1 MRNLPV
7 SSLLLFR
14 SIILGHSIL
23 LGSTLLATTPLAAA
37 AGPIEHRIEARIDPD
52 AGTLQVR
59 DTLTFPDDR
68 PEWPIVLHAGM
79 DPAVI
84 TNNARIDVAEQRDH
98 LTGYR
103 LRITAPGPVTL
114 TYGGSIRHARERIA
128 EGMGRAREW
137 SRGTIAPEGVFLD
150 GNSGWYPR
158 IPDSLQTFTLA
169 VSLPEGWTAVSQ
181 GEGPGDPS
189 SGLSTWREGHPQ
201 DDIYLIAAPFER
213 YIARSRAADSE
224 LEAQVYLRQPDAAL
238 AQRYLDATETYINLY
253 SELIGAYPF
262 AKFALVE
269 NFWETGYGMPS
280 FTLLGSQVIRL
291 PFIVHTSY
299 PHEILHNWWGN
310 GVYVDYAAGNWAE
323 GLTTYL
329 ADHLI
334 RERAGEGWVYRREM
348 LKGYADYVRD
358 STDFPVV
365 EFRGRHGAAS
375 QAIGYG
381 KSAMLFHMLRRQLG
395 DEAFKA
401 GLARVWTDN
410 RFRVADF
417 DDLRRSF
424 EAASGGD
431 LGGFFETW
439 TTRTGA
445 PRLRLA
451 EVAVVP
457 VDEGA
462 VSGFALTGRIEQTQ
476 GSEPF
481 PVHVPVLVH
490 QETGDPI
497 SLVVELTGASA
508 DFTATLP
515 SPPVRVAV
523 DPWFDVFRELLPG
536 ETPVALSNLFGS
548 DLGLMVLPAA
558 APDAFK
564 DGYRRLAE
572 AWRTGHP
579 GWEIRWDDTLK
590 SLPEDRAV
598 WLMGWENRWLD
609 RFAQLTQGVALEP
622 EQRRLRLGSED
633 PLDGTQVSPV
643 LTAWRDRQPLGW
655 LAASDPAAL
664 PGLARKLPH
673 YGKYSYLVFTGSA
686 PENLAKGQWPS
697 GDSEL
702 VAWLGPRRALDPFAE
717 PPALAP

>member
-1 MRNLPV
+1 MRNRFV
-7 SSLLLFR
+7 SSLLLTF
-14 SIILGHSIL
+14 
-23 LGSTLLATTPLAAA
+23 STLLASTQLTAATA
-37 AGPIEHRIEARIDPD
+37 RVAHAIEVRIDPA

-59 DTLTFPDDR
+59 DTIRFPDDR
-68 PEWPIVLHAGM
+68 PEWTLLLHAGM
-79 DPAVI
+79 APEV
-84 TNNARIDVAEQRDH
+84 TSENARIDTAERLEH

-103 LRITAPGPVTL
+103 LRITGPGPVTL
-114 TYGGSIRHARERIA
+114 SYGGSIRHDREQIA

-158 IPDSLQTFTLA
+158 IPDSLQTFSLA
-169 VSLPEGWTAVSQ
+169 VTLPDGWTAVSQ
-181 GEGPGDPS
+181 GDGPGDPA
-189 SGLSTWREGHPQ
+189 SGLSVWRESHPQ

-213 YIARSRAADSE
+213 YVDRGQAGDTQF
-224 LEAQVYLRQPDAAL
+224 EAQVYLREADAAL
-238 AQRYLDATETYINLY
+238 ARRYLDATEAYINLY
-253 SELIGAYPF
+253 SELIGTYPF

-291 PFIVHTSY
+291 PFIIHTSY

-310 GVYVDYAAGNWAE
+310 GVYIDYAAGNWAE

-329 ADHLI
+329 ADHLL

-358 STDFPVV
+358 SSDFPLV

-410 RFRVADF
+410 RFRIADF
-417 DDLRRSF
+417 EDLRRSF
-424 EAASGGD
+424 QAASGRD
-431 LGGFFETW
+431 LGDFFATW
-439 TTRTGA
+439 TERTGA
-445 PRLRLA
+445 PRLRLTD
-451 EVAVVP
+451 VAVTP
-457 VDEGA
+457 DG
-462 VSGFALTGRIEQTQ
+462 GDFTLTGRIEQTQ
-476 GSEPF
+476 GGEPF
-481 PVHVPVLVH
+481 PVRVPVLIH
-490 QETGDPI
+490 QANGDPI
-497 SLVVELTGASA
+497 SLVVALDGTRA
-508 DFTATLP
+508 DFKITLP

-523 DPWFDVFRELLPG
+523 DPWLDVFRELLPG

-548 DLGLMVLPAA
+548 EHGLMVLPAG
-558 APDAFK
+558 APEAFK

-572 AWRTGHP
+572 AWKTGHP

-598 WLMGWENRWLD
+598 WLLGWENRWID
-609 RFAQLTQGVALEP
+609 RFAQLAQGVALEP

-643 LTAWRDRQPLGW
+643 LTTWQDRQPLGW
-655 LAASDPAAL
+655 LAASNPAAL

-673 YGKYSYLVFTGSA
+673 YGKYSYLVFGGTA
-686 PENLAKGQWPS
+686 PENQVKGQWPS

-702 VAWLGPRRALDPFAE
+702 VAWLGPKRELAPVAE

>member
-1 MRNLPV
+1 MRNRFV
-7 SSLLLFR
+7 SSLLLTL
-14 SIILGHSIL
+14 STL
-23 LGSTLLATTPLAAA
+23 LGSTQLAADA
-37 AGPIEHRIEARIDPD
+37 ALVAHDIEARIDPD

-59 DTLTFPDDR
+59 DTLTFPDGR
-68 PEWPIVLHAGM
+68 GQWLLLLHAGM
-79 DPAVI
+79 EPEV
-84 TNNARIDVAEQRDH
+84 TSGNARIDAAERLEH

-114 TYGGSIRHARERIA
+114 AYGGTIRHAREQIA

-158 IPDSLQTFTLA
+158 IPDSLQTFKLA
-169 VSLPEGWTAVSQ
+169 VTLPEGWTAVSQ
-181 GEGPGDPS
+181 GEGPGDAA
-189 SGLSTWREGHPQ
+189 SGLSTWREDHPQ

-213 YIARSRAADSE
+213 YVERAQAGDTAF
-224 LEAQVYLRQPDAAL
+224 EAQVYLREADPAL

-253 SELIGAYPF
+253 SELIGDYPF

-269 NFWETGYGMPS
+269 NSWETGYGMPS
-280 FTLLGSQVIRL
+280 FTLLGPQVIRL
-291 PFIVHTSY
+291 PFIIHTSY

-310 GVYVDYAAGNWAE
+310 GVYVDYPAGNWAE

-329 ADHLI
+329 ADHLL
-334 RERAGEGWVYRREM
+334 RERAGEGWLYRREM

-358 STDFPVV
+358 GSDFPVV
-365 EFRGRHGAAS
+365 AFRGRHGSAS

-401 GLARVWTDN
+401 GLARAWTDN

-417 DDLRRSF
+417 DDLRRAF
-424 EAASGGD
+424 EAASGHD
-431 LGGFFETW
+431 LEDFFQTW

-451 EVAVVP
+451 EVAV
-457 VDEGA
+457 DAAGEGA
-462 VSGFALTGRIEQTQ
+462 VPGFVLTGRIEQTQ
-476 GSEPF
+476 GGEPF
-481 PVHVPVLVH
+481 PMRVPVLVH
-490 QETGDPI
+490 QETGDPV
-497 SLVVELTGASA
+497 SLVVELAGARA
-508 DFTATLP
+508 DFRVTLP
-515 SPPVRVAV
+515 SRPVRAAV
-523 DPWFDVFRELLPG
+523 DPWVDVFRELLPG

-548 DLGLMVLPAA
+548 ELGIMVLPAG
-558 APDAFK
+558 APEAFK

-572 AWRTGHP
+572 AWKTGHP
-579 GWEIRWDDTLK
+579 GWEIRWDDTLT

-609 RFAQLTQGVALEP
+609 RFAQLVRGAALEP
-622 EQRRLRLGSED
+622 EKRRLRLGDED
-633 PLDGTQVSPV
+633 GLDGAQVSPV

-655 LAASDPAAL
+655 IAASDPAAL

-673 YGKYSYLVFTGSA
+673 YGKYSYLVFSGRA
-686 PENLAKGQWPS
+686 PDNQAKGQWPS

-702 VAWLGPRRALDPFAE
+702 VAWLGPRRPLAPVAE
-717 PPALAP
+717 PAALAP

>member
-1 MRNLPV
+1 MRNRLV
-7 SSLLLFR
+7 SSLLLTF
-14 SIILGHSIL
+14 
-23 LGSTLLATTPLAAA
+23 STLLASTQLTAATA
-37 AGPIEHRIEARIDPD
+37 LVEHAIEARIDPA

-59 DTLTFPDDR
+59 DTIRFPDDR
-68 PEWPIVLHAGM
+68 PEWMLLLHAGM
-79 DPAVI
+79 APEV
-84 TNNARIDVAEQRDH
+84 TSENARIDAAERLEH

-103 LRITAPGPVTL
+103 LRITGPGPVTL
-114 TYGGSIRHARERIA
+114 AYGGSIRHDREQIA

-158 IPDSLQTFTLA
+158 IPDSLQTFSLA
-169 VSLPEGWTAVSQ
+169 VTLPDGWTAVSQ
-181 GEGPGDPS
+181 GEGPGDPA
-189 SGLSTWREGHPQ
+189 SGLSTWRETHPQ
-201 DDIYLIAAPFER
+201 DDIYLIAAPFARYVER
-213 YIARSRAADSE
+213 ARAGDTTF
-224 LEAQVYLRQPDAAL
+224 EAQVYLREADAAL
-238 AQRYLDATETYINLY
+238 AQRYLDATESYINLY
-253 SELIGAYPF
+253 SELIGDYPF

-291 PFIVHTSY
+291 PFIIHTSY

-310 GVYVDYAAGNWAE
+310 GVYIDYAAGNWAE

-329 ADHLI
+329 ADHLL

-358 STDFPVV
+358 SSDFPLV

-410 RFRVADF
+410 RFRVAGF

-424 EAASGGD
+424 EAASGHD
-431 LGGFFETW
+431 LGDFFATW
-439 TTRTGA
+439 TERTGA
-445 PRLRLA
+445 PRLRLTD
-451 EVAVVP
+451 VAVTP
-457 VDEGA
+457 DG
-462 VSGFALTGRIEQTQ
+462 GDFALTGRIEQTQ
-476 GSEPF
+476 DGEPF
-481 PVHVPVLVH
+481 PVRVPVLVQ
-490 QETGDPI
+490 QETGDPVN
-497 SLVVELTGASA
+497 LVIELDGASA
-508 DFTATLP
+508 DFEVRLP
-515 SPPVRVAV
+515 SAPVRVAV
-523 DPWFDVFRELLPG
+523 DPWLDVFRELLPG

-548 DLGLMVLPAA
+548 ERGLMILPAA
-558 APDAFK
+558 APETLK
-564 DGYRRLAE
+564 DGYKRLAE
-572 AWRTGHP
+572 AWKTGHP

-590 SLPEDRAV
+590 ALPEDRAV

-609 RFAQLTQGVALEP
+609 RFAQLAQGVTLEP
-622 EQRRLRLGSED
+622 EQRRLRLGDED
-633 PLDGTQVSPV
+633 RLDGTQVSPV

-673 YGKYSYLVFTGSA
+673 YGKYSYLVFSGSA

-702 VAWLGPRRALDPFAE
+702 VSWLGPRRALAPVAE

>member
-1 MRNLPV
+1 MRHLPV
-7 SSLLLFR
+7 SSLFVVR
-14 SIILGHSIL
+14 SILLVHSIL
-23 LGSTLLATTPLAAA
+23 LGSTLLATTEAAA
-37 AGPIEHRIEARIDPD
+37 AGAPIDHRIEARIDPD

-59 DTLTFPDDR
+59 DTLGFPDDR
-68 PEWPIVLHAGM
+68 PEWSIVLHSGM
-79 DPAVI
+79 DPAVA
-84 TNNARIDVAEQRDH
+84 TSNARIEVVEHRDH

-103 LRITAPGPVTL
+103 LRITGPGPVTL
-114 TYGGSIRHARERIA
+114 AYGGSIRHARERIA

-158 IPDSLQTFTLA
+158 IPDSLQTFSLA
-169 VSLPEGWTAVSQ
+169 VSLPDGWTAVSQ

-189 SGLSTWREGHPQ
+189 SGWSTWRESHPQ

-213 YIARSRAADSE
+213 YVGRGAARDSGFE
-224 LEAQVYLRQPDAAL
+224 SQVYLREPDAAL
-238 AQRYLDATETYINLY
+238 AERYLDATETYINLY
-253 SELIGAYPF
+253 SELIGDYPF

-280 FTLLGSQVIRL
+280 FTLLGSHVIRL

-334 RERAGEGWVYRREM
+334 RERAGEGWVYRREI

-365 EFRGRHGAAS
+365 AFRGRHGAAS

-395 DEAFKA
+395 DATFRA
-401 GLARVWTDN
+401 GLARVWTDH
-410 RFRVADF
+410 RFRIADF

-424 EAASGGD
+424 EAASGRD
-431 LGGFFETW
+431 LAAFFETW
-439 TTRTGA
+439 TERTGA
-445 PRLRLA
+445 PGLRLA
-451 EVAVVP
+451 NIAAAP
-457 VDEGA
+457 DGA
-462 VSGFALTGRIEQTQ
+462 GFAVTGRIEQTQ
-476 GSEPF
+476 GGAPF
-481 PVHVPVLVH
+481 PVRVPVLVH
-490 QETGDPI
+490 QEEGDPVG
-497 SLVVELTGASA
+497 LVVELAGASA
-508 DFTATLP
+508 DFKVTLP
-515 SPPVRVAV
+515 STPVRVAV

-572 AWRTGHP
+572 AWKTGHP
-579 GWEIRWDDTLK
+579 GWEIRWDDTL
-590 SLPEDRAV
+590 SALPEDRAV

-609 RFAQLTQGVALEP
+609 RFAQLAQGVALAP
-622 EQRRLRLGSED
+622 DQRRLRLAGED
-633 PLDGTQVSPV
+633 RLDGAQVSPV

-673 YGKYSYLVFTGSA
+673 YGKYSYLVFAGNA
-686 PENLAKGQWPS
+686 PENQMKGQWPS
-697 GDSEL
+697 GDSDL
-702 VAWLGPRRALDPFAE
+702 VAWLGPRRALAPVAE
-717 PPALAP
+717 PTALVP

>member
-1 MRNLPV
+1 MRNLFV

-14 SIILGHSIL
+14 SILLGSIL
-23 LGSTLLATTPLAAA
+23 LGSTHLSADAVLV
-37 AGPIEHRIEARIDPD
+37 EHAIEARIDPA

-68 PEWPIVLHAGM
+68 PEWLLLLHAGM
-79 DPAVI
+79 EPEVASE
-84 TNNARIDVAEQRDH
+84 NARIDIAEHLGH

-103 LRITAPGPVTL
+103 LRMSAPGPVTL
-114 TYGGSIRHARERIA
+114 TYGGSIRHAREQIA
-128 EGMGRAREW
+128 EGMGRTREW

-158 IPDSLQTFTLA
+158 IPDSLQTFSLA
-169 VSLPEGWTAVSQ
+169 VTLPDGWTAVSQ

-189 SGLSTWREGHPQ
+189 SALSTWRETHPQ

-213 YIARSRAADSE
+213 YIDQAQAGDAE
-224 LEAQVYLRQPDAAL
+224 YEAQVYLREADAAL
-238 AQRYLDATETYINLY
+238 ARRYLDATATYINLY

-291 PFIVHTSY
+291 PFIIHTSY

-310 GVYVDYAAGNWAE
+310 GVYVDYQAGNWSE

-329 ADHLI
+329 ADHLM

-358 STDFPVV
+358 SSDFPVV

-424 EAASGGD
+424 EAASGRD
-431 LGGFFETW
+431 LGDFFQTW

-445 PRLRLA
+445 PRIRLA

-457 VDEGA
+457 ADAGA
-462 VSGFALTGRIEQTQ
+462 DTGFALTGRIEQTQ
-476 GSEPF
+476 GGEPF
-481 PVHVPVLVH
+481 PVRVPLLVH
-490 QETGDPI
+490 QETGDPV

-508 DFTATLP
+508 DFTVALP
-515 SPPVRVAV
+515 SAPVRVAI
-523 DPWFDVFRELLPG
+523 DPWLDVFRELLPG

-548 DLGLMVLPAA
+548 DRGLMVLPAA
-558 APDAFK
+558 APYAFK

-572 AWRTGHP
+572 AWKTGHP

-609 RFAQLTQGVALEP
+609 RFAQLAQGVALEP
-622 EQRRLRLGSED
+622 EQRRLRLGGED
-633 PLDGTQVSPV
+633 RLDGAQVSPV
-643 LTAWRDRQPLGW
+643 LTAWQDRQPLGW
-655 LAASDPAAL
+655 LAASEPAAL

-673 YGKYSYLVFTGSA
+673 YGKYSYLIFSGTA
-686 PENLAKGQWPS
+686 PDNQAKGQWPS

-702 VAWLGPRRALDPFAE
+702 VSWLGPKRELPPLAE

>member
-1 MRNLPV
+1 MRNRFV
-7 SSLLLFR
+7 SSLLMTF
-14 SIILGHSIL
+14 STL
-23 LGSTLLATTPLAAA
+23 LGSTQLAADA
-37 AGPIEHRIEARIDPD
+37 ALVAHDLEAHIDPD

-68 PEWPIVLHAGM
+68 SQWLLLLHAGM
-79 DPAVI
+79 EPEV
-84 TNNARIDVAEQRDH
+84 TSGNARIDTAERLEH

-114 TYGGSIRHARERIA
+114 AYGGSIRHAREQIA

-137 SRGTIAPEGVFLD
+137 SRGTIASEGVFLD

-158 IPDSLQTFTLA
+158 IPDSLLTFKLA
-169 VSLPEGWTAVSQ
+169 VTLPDGWTAVSQ
-181 GEGPGDPS
+181 GEGPGDPA
-189 SGLSTWREGHPQ
+189 SGLSTWREEHPQ
-201 DDIYLIAAPFER
+201 DDIYLIGAPFER
-213 YIARSRAADSE
+213 YVDRARAGDTAF
-224 LEAQVYLRQPDAAL
+224 EAQVYLREADAAL
-238 AQRYLDATETYINLY
+238 AQRYLDATESYINLY
-253 SELIGAYPF
+253 SELIGDYPF

-280 FTLLGSQVIRL
+280 FTLLGPQVIRL
-291 PFIVHTSY
+291 PFIIHTSY

-334 RERAGEGWVYRREM
+334 REGSGEGWVYRREM
-348 LKGYADYVRD
+348 LKTYADYVRD
-358 STDFPVV
+358 GSDFPVV

-424 EAASGGD
+424 EAASGHD
-431 LGGFFETW
+431 LGNFFETW
-439 TTRTGA
+439 TKRPGA
-445 PRLRLA
+445 PRLRLTD
-451 EVAVVP
+451 VAATP
-457 VDEGA
+457 DAG
-462 VSGFALTGRIEQTQ
+462 GFELTGRIEQTQ
-476 GSEPF
+476 GGEPF
-481 PVHVPVLVH
+481 LARVPVLVH
-490 QETGDPI
+490 QERGDPV

-508 DFTATLP
+508 DFKMALP
-515 SPPVRVAV
+515 SRPIRVAV
-523 DPWFDVFRELLPG
+523 DPWLDVFRELLPG

-548 DLGLMVLPAA
+548 DSGLMVLPAG
-558 APDAFK
+558 APEALK
-564 DGYRRLAE
+564 NGYRHLAE
-572 AWRTGHP
+572 AWKTGHP

-590 SLPEDRAV
+590 ALPRDRAV

-609 RFAQLTQGVALEP
+609 RFAQLAQGVVLET
-622 EQRRLRLGSED
+622 EQRRLRLGDED
-633 PLDGTQVSPV
+633 KLDGTRVSPV
-643 LTAWRDRQPLGW
+643 LTAWQNRQPLGW

-673 YGKYSYLVFTGSA
+673 YGKYSFLVFTGSA
-686 PENLAKGQWPS
+686 PDNQAKGQWPS

-702 VAWLGPRRALDPFAE
+702 VAWLGPRRALAPVAE
-717 PPALAP
+717 PAALVP

>member
-1 MRNLPV
+1 MRNPFV
-7 SSLLLFR
+7 SSLLICR
-14 SIILGHSIL
+14 SILLGSIL
-23 LGSTLLATTPLAAA
+23 LGSTQVAADA
-37 AGPIEHRIEARIDPD
+37 ALVEHAIEVRIDPA

-59 DTLTFPDDR
+59 DTLTVPDDR
-68 PEWPIVLHAGM
+68 PEWLLLLHAGM
-79 DPAVI
+79 APEI
-84 TNNARIDVAEQRDH
+84 TSGNARIETAERLEH

-103 LRITAPGPVTL
+103 LRITGPGPVTL
-114 TYGGSIRHARERIA
+114 SYGGSIRHDREKIA

-169 VSLPEGWTAVSQ
+169 VTLPDGWTAVSQ
-181 GEGPGDPS
+181 GEGPGDPA
-189 SGLSTWREGHPQ
+189 SGRSTWRETHPQ

-213 YIARSRAADSE
+213 YVDRARAGDTAF
-224 LEAQVYLRQPDAAL
+224 EAQVYLREADAAL
-238 AQRYLDATETYINLY
+238 AQRYLDATESYINLY
-253 SELIGAYPF
+253 SELIGDYPF

-291 PFIVHTSY
+291 PFIIHTSY

-310 GVYVDYAAGNWAE
+310 GVYVDYQAGNWAE

-329 ADHLI
+329 ADHLL
-334 RERAGEGWVYRREM
+334 RERVGEGWVYRREM

-358 STDFPVV
+358 SSDFPLV

-410 RFRVADF
+410 RFRIAGF

-424 EAASGGD
+424 EAVSERD
-431 LGGFFETW
+431 LAAFFETW

-445 PRLRLA
+445 PQLRLA
-451 EVAVVP
+451 DVTATS
-457 VDEGA
+457 DGA
-462 VSGFALTGRIEQTQ
+462 GFAVTGRIEQAQ
-476 GSEPF
+476 GGKPF
-481 PVHVPVLVH
+481 PVRLPVLVH
-490 QETGDPI
+490 QETGEPI
-497 SLVVELTGASA
+497 RLVVELDGASA
-508 DFTATLP
+508 DFKVRLP
-515 SPPVRVAV
+515 SAPVRVAV
-523 DPWFDVFRELLPG
+523 DPWIDVFRELLPG

-548 DLGLMVLPAA
+548 ELGLMVLPAA
-558 APDAFK
+558 APEAFK
-564 DGYRRLAE
+564 DGYRHLAE
-572 AWRTGHP
+572 AWKTGHP

-609 RFAQLTQGVALEP
+609 RFAQLAQGVALEP
-622 EQRRLRLGSED
+622 EQRRLRLGDED
-633 PLDGTQVSPV
+633 RLDGAQVSPV
-643 LTAWRDRQPLGW
+643 LSAWQDRQPLGW

-673 YGKYSYLVFTGSA
+673 YGKYSYLIFSGSA
-686 PENLAKGQWPS
+686 PDNQAKGQWAS

-702 VAWLGPRRALDPFAE
+702 VSWLGPKRALAPVAE

>member
-1 MRNLPV
+1 MRNRFV
-7 SSLLLFR
+7 SSLLLTI
-14 SIILGHSIL
+14 STL
-23 LGSTLLATTPLAAA
+23 LGSTHIA
-37 AGPIEHRIEARIDPD
+37 AGSALVAHDLHARIDPD

-68 PEWPIVLHAGM
+68 PEWLLLLHAGM
-79 DPAVI
+79 EPKV
-84 TNNARIDVAEQRDH
+84 TSGNARIDAAESLEH

-114 TYGGSIRHARERIA
+114 TYGGSIRHAREQIA

-137 SRGTIAPEGVFLD
+137 SRGTIASEGVFLD

-169 VSLPEGWTAVSQ
+169 VTLPNGWTAVSQ
-181 GEGPGDPS
+181 GEGPGDPA
-189 SGLSTWREGHPQ
+189 SGQSRWRESHPQ

-213 YIARSRAADSE
+213 YIDRGQVGDTE
-224 LEAQVYLRQPDAAL
+224 YEAQVYLREADAAL

-253 SELIGAYPF
+253 SALIGDYPF
-262 AKFALVE
+262 AKFALIE

-280 FTLLGSQVIRL
+280 FTLLGPQVIRL
-291 PFIVHTSY
+291 PFIIHTSY

-329 ADHLI
+329 ADHLL
-334 RERAGEGWVYRREM
+334 RERAGEGWIYRREM

-358 STDFPVV
+358 SSDFPVV

-395 DEAFKA
+395 DDVFKA

-424 EAASGGD
+424 EAASGRD
-431 LGGFFETW
+431 LGDFFRTW

-457 VDEGA
+457 TGVGDITGYE
-462 VSGFALTGRIEQTQ
+462 LTGRIEQTQ
-476 GSEPF
+476 GGEPF
-481 PVHVPVLVH
+481 PVRVPVIVH
-490 QETGDPI
+490 QETGDPV
-497 SLVVELTGASA
+497 SLVVEVGGASA
-508 DFTATLP
+508 DFKVRLP
-515 SPPVRVAV
+515 SAPIRVAV
-523 DPWFDVFRELLPG
+523 DPWLDVFRELLPG

-548 DLGLMVLPAA
+548 ERGLMILPAA
-558 APDAFK
+558 APEAFK
-564 DGYRRLAE
+564 DGYERLAE
-572 AWRTGHP
+572 AWKSGHP
-579 GWEIRWDDTLK
+579 GWDAQWDDALEA
-590 SLPEDRAV
+590 LPEDRAIWV
-598 WLMGWENRWLD
+598 LGWENRWID
-609 RFAQLTQGVALEP
+609 QFARVARGFALEP
-622 EQRRLRLGSED
+622 AQRRLRLGGGEE
-633 PLDGTQVSPV
+633 LEGTHVSAV

-655 LAASDPAAL
+655 LAASDPTAI

-686 PENLAKGQWPS
+686 PENQAKGQWPS

-702 VAWLGPRRALDPFAE
+702 IVWLGPKRTLPPLAE
-717 PPALAP
+717 PPALVP